1 MEKIHKNIS
10 VFMLS
15 CIKHAC
21 FHVFSPFSAY
31 FSPHDIIAEN
41 GLLHLD
47 CSTDVYDLLT
57 DTKNT
62 TWPLDHFLTR
72 VLAVTTAVYGM
83 TTLCIYNSAVGSVQL
98 QLCNWGYCTLLPCRA
113 TESINSR
120 SVCMTMQ
127 YKIRFTTAVQLHACV
142 VIAW

>member
-31 FSPHDIIAEN
+31 FFPHDIIAEN

-47 CSTDVYDLLT
+47 AQLSLKLVYDLLA

-62 TWPLDHFLTR
+62 T
-72 VLAVTTAVYGM
+72 
-83 TTLCIYNSAVGSVQL
+83 
-98 QLCNWGYCTLLPCRA
+98 
-113 TESINSR
+113 
-120 SVCMTMQ
+120 
-127 YKIRFTTAVQLHACV
+127 
-142 VIAW
+142 